1 MRVLAFDTS
10 GPGLSAVVLDGGHEL
25 ASFAAEIGRGHAEQ
39 LLPAL
44 VAVMDEAGLRWTD
57 LDVVG
62 CTVGPGSFTGLRAGI
77 AVARALSL
85 AGPLPTCGVGTLE
98 AMALG
103 CGPGDEPLLA
113 SIDARRGQVYGQ
125 LFAADLEP
133 LSAPALLAIE
143 EAQALVPPR
152 ARLVGSGSHLLVEPA
167 SAALRTVEAP
177 LHARY
182 VAAMIV
188 LKRRNGAQFY
198 PGTELRPLY
207 LRAPDARPSAG
218 QPLVVGLGAA

>member
-10 GPGLSAVVLDGGHEL
+10 GAGLSAVVLDGGREL
-25 ASFAAEIGRGHAEQ
+25 AAFAQDIGRGHAEQ

-44 VAVMDEAGLRWTD
+44 VAVIEEAGLRWSD

-85 AGPLPTCGVGTLE
+85 AGPLPTFGVGTLE

-103 CGPGDEPLLA
+103 CGPGGEPVLA
-113 SIDARRGQVYGQ
+113 SIDARRDQVYAQ
-125 LFAADLEP
+125 LFAPDLAP
-133 LSAPALLAIE
+133 LSPPALLSVE
-143 EAQALVPPR
+143 EAQALLPPR
-152 ARLVGSGSHLLVEPA
+152 ARLVGSGSHLLVGRPSDA
-167 SAALRTVEAP
+167 QRMVEAP

-182 VAAMIV
+182 VAAMMV
-188 LKRRNGAQFY
+188 LQQRDGAQFY

-218 QPLVVGLGAA
+218 QPLVVGVGAA